1 MCRPNIIFVLVLL
14 VAVILSCGEDKDED
28 NSIVGGDG
36 KAGFSGITEVD
47 EGMNFKS
54 IDPDDWRDDGILTD
68 CLVYPNPARAHPLD
82 GRNQPTLRLRLLSDA
97 HIASIIRNSNGAAVP
112 RTNKW
117 SDGSFGK
124 NFTFD
129 YGHRMAGAYEHD
141 LDLVVFHESR
151 IDFIM
156 GRQVVVDDIRRLGA
170 GMYRLFIYASESELM
185 MKMLQDTGT
194 TNAPREKYSLVY
206 GDVLIIE

>member
-1 MCRPNIIFVLVLL
+1 MWGRCLQVVGAVMCRPNIIFVLVLL

-54 IDPDDWRDDGILTD
+54 IDPDDWREDGILSD
-68 CLVYPNPARAHPLD
+68 CIVYPNPNKPLTPLGFYRFRIRYTTPSEAYIVIMIRD
-82 GRNQPTLRLRLLSDA
+82 SVGK
-97 HIASIIRNSNGAAVP
+97 IITWGGNGKKPFALP
-112 RTNKW
+112 LH
-117 SDGSFGK
+117 
-124 NFTFD
+124 
-129 YGHRMAGAYEHD
+129 HRKLPGTYTDSMD
-141 LDLVVFHESR
+141 LKLDPGL
-151 IDFIM
+151 
-156 GRQVVVDDIRRLGA
+156 
-170 GMYRLFIYASESELM
+170 YRFFFYASESELI